1 MCTSGSCARMA
12 RRRTPEL
19 SMFREFLRFE
29 LRYQLRSPLPWLI
42 ALLFAFLA
50 FLAMTG
56 DDVQIGGAIGNIN
69 RNSPSVI
76 LNFLSTFSIL
86 GMIGAILL
94 IAQPL
99 LRDADLRTDE
109 LFFSTPAGKGSYLW
123 GRALGGALA
132 MLGVFVVVALVM
144 VIGSFMP
151 WLDPKRIGPFMLG
164 PYAWAFGVLIVPNLI
179 FVGAFMCLLAV
190 TTRRL
195 LVVFLGAMAL
205 LVAFQVAGALL
216 SDIQYDTIAR
226 LVDPFGARPT
236 ARAMRYWSATERN
249 TLLPDVGGLLLVN
262 RVIWLGVS
270 AAMLVAA
277 HLLFRTQRPTARKR
291 AGRAASEPI
300 QSAGPR
306 TLIVA
311 SVPVAGRAFG
321 GSAVIR
327 QFLHQL

>member
-1 MCTSGSCARMA
+1 
-12 RRRTPEL
+12 
-19 SMFREFLRFE
+19 MFREFLRFE

-50 FLAMTG
+50 FLGMTG
-56 DDVQIGGAIGNIN
+56 DDVQIGGAIGNVN
-69 RNSPSVI
+69 RNAPSVI
-76 LNFLSTFSIL
+76 LTYLWTFSIL

-109 LFFSTPAGKGSYLW
+109 LFFSKPVRKGSYLW
-123 GRALGGALA
+123 GRAVGGALA
-132 MLGVFVVVALVM
+132 MLGIYLVLALAMVAASLLP
-144 VIGSFMP
+144 SQ
-151 WLDPKRIGPFMLG
+151 DPERIGPFMIE
-164 PYAWAFGVLIVPNLI
+164 PYAWAFGVLIIPNLI
-179 FVGAFMCLLAV
+179 FIGAFMCLLAV

-195 LVVFLGAMAL
+195 LVVFLGAMVL

-226 LVDPFGARPT
+226 LLDPFGARPT

-277 HLLFRTQRPTARKR
+277 HLLFRTQRPASRKR
-291 AGRAASEPI
+291 AGRVAASEPM

-306 TLIVA
+306 TLI
-311 SVPVAGRAFG
+311 
-321 GSAVIR
+321 
-327 QFLHQL
+327 

>member
-1 MCTSGSCARMA
+1 
-12 RRRTPEL
+12 
-19 SMFREFLRFE
+19 
-29 LRYQLRSPLPWLI
+29 
-42 ALLFAFLA
+42 
-50 FLAMTG
+50 MTG
-56 DDVQIGGAIGNIN
+56 DDVQIGGAIGNVN

-76 LNFLSTFSIL
+76 LTFLSTFSVL
-86 GMIGAILL
+86 GMLGAILL

-109 LFFSTPAGKGSYLW
+109 LFFSTPVSKGSYLW

-132 MLGVFVVVALVM
+132 AFGVFVVVALVM

-151 WLDPKRIGPFMLG
+151 WLDPKRIGPFMIE

-205 LVAFQVAGALL
+205 LVAFQIAGALL

-226 LVDPFGARPT
+226 LIDPFGARPT

-249 TLLPDVGGLLLVN
+249 TLLPDVSGLLLVN

-277 HLLFRTQRPTARKR
+277 QLLFRTQRPGSRKR
-291 AGRAASEPI
+291 AARAASEPM

-306 TLIVA
+306 DAHRCVRTGRRDAPSVA
-311 SVPVAGRAFG
+311 WPCSSSSCINCASTPPACSRACR
-321 GSAVIR
+321 S
-327 QFLHQL
+327 